1 MYKALTMEEYV
12 VEEEKLNHEVV
23 VVGCGSESINVSVSS
38 KSSCDASSNA
48 ILCLGYGVDL
58 FVQTKLKPVHESVN

>member
-23 VVGCGSESINVSVSS
+23 VVGCGSEVVLVVESINVSVSS
-38 KSSCDASSNA
+38 KSSCDA
-48 ILCLGYGVDL
+48 I
-58 FVQTKLKPVHESVN
+58 

>member
-1 MYKALTMEEYV
+1 MEEYV

-23 VVGCGSESINVSVSS
+23 VFGCGSAVVVLIVEPINVSVSS

-48 ILCLGYGVDL
+48 ILCLNLARIRDRVTFL
-58 FVQTKLKPVHESVN
+58 ECSVN

>member
-23 VVGCGSESINVSVSS
+23 VFGCGSAAVVLIVEPINVSVSS
-38 KSSCDASSNA
+38 KSSFDASSNESIFRYRY
-48 ILCLGYGVDL
+48 ILVKFDL
-58 FVQTKLKPVHESVN
+58 